1 VTSAPVTLDDVHRA
15 GRLLGDVAERTPVQR
30 SRWLEQVVQAP
41 VSLKCEHL
49 QRTGSFKIRGAYV
62 RIAGLTADERRRGV
76 VAASAGN
83 HAQGVALAASLLDTR
98 STVFMPRGAP
108 IPKERATRGYG
119 ADVHFAGSNVDEALV
134 AARAFASRTGA
145 IGIHPFDHPDVVAGQ
160 GTLGLEILEQVPDV
174 ATVLVPCGGG
184 GLLAGVATAIKAVR
198 PEVRVLGVQA
208 AEAASYPA
216 SLTAGHPVLL
226 QAMRTM
232 ADGIAVGRPGD
243 VPFEAVHRLV
253 DDILTVSE
261 ESLSRALLL
270 LLERAKQVVEPGG
283 AAAVAALLEHGAG
296 GELSAGPVVA
306 VLSGGNIDP
315 LLLMRVMRHGMAA
328 AGRYL
333 SFVTQL
339 TDRPGELAGLLS
351 LLADAQANVVDVLH
365 QRVSPHLNVHE
376 VELALRVETRGDTH
390 REAVVATLRAAGHPV
405 TIL

>member
-1 VTSAPVTLDDVHRA
+1 
-15 GRLLGDVAERTPVQR
+15 
-30 SRWLEQVVQAP
+30 
-41 VSLKCEHL
+41 
-49 QRTGSFKIRGAYV
+49 
-62 RIAGLTADERRRGV
+62 
-76 VAASAGN
+76 
-83 HAQGVALAASLLDTR
+83 
-98 STVFMPRGAP
+98 
-108 IPKERATRGYG
+108 
-119 ADVHFAGSNVDEALV
+119 
-134 AARAFASRTGA
+134 
-145 IGIHPFDHPDVVAGQ
+145 
-160 GTLGLEILEQVPDV
+160 
-174 ATVLVPCGGG
+174 
-184 GLLAGVATAIKAVR
+184 
-198 PEVRVLGVQA
+198 
-208 AEAASYPA
+208 
-216 SLTAGHPVLL
+216 
-226 QAMRTM
+226 MRTM
-232 ADGIAVGRPGD
+232 ADGIAVGRPGE

-283 AAAVAALLEHGAG
+283 AAAVAALLEHGAA